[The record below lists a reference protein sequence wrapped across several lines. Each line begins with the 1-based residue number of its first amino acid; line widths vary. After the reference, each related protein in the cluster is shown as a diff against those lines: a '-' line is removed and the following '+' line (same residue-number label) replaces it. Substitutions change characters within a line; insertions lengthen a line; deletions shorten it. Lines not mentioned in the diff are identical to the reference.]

1 MDPSSSPHAAESS
14 PQFRAFAAHSQR
26 DASPGGNN
34 DREQQRR
41 LVIQRHASE
50 GGGAAEENRRVNND
64 DDADERMS
72 NDESMSSSS
81 SSSLDIEDVVHAIGD
96 FHGADHHS
104 AFEQQQHREDLLRRP
119 ASFSDALWP
128 QQALHEQHHHS
139 DSFNYTF
146 STSHASKKR
155 SHRPMWLLTQ
165 FALAMSKA
173 TRSNERY
180 DSMEDEEQD
189 TVDDGNS
196 SSHTQNRRLEWA
208 SEESRYENPDGVQ
221 LVATRNEVTGLQ
233 VRLRSN
239 RDFHV
244 TTDCTNWFA
253 PQGHTPR
260 ARVHVDLSFI
270 PPQLQVEMFV
280 IGYVEDENKDM
291 TMEYLDRTGVST
303 VLANEQAVYIRLR
316 VAHNVRTGV
325 YELPVRVFTQH
336 PGFSDET
343 LSWCSSIH
351 LRVANIVLP
360 SPHEWKFHLDLWQH
374 FSSIARAHCVSLW
387 SEAHFCLIGKY
398 LHKLSE
404 FGQKCITVV
413 ATEMPWIGQQ
423 CYAEVHYPSALYE
436 HSLLEVYES
445 PELPSGAAP
454 IGETATVLK
463 IDFQHFD
470 RLLALANKHHMDAE
484 IEVFGL
490 LSIWRDPANGFDSPM
505 ERNDPSSSGANGQGE
520 ARETREANGE
530 NASDSR
536 SSSSPVDSWRIRCF
550 NRQTGT
556 MRYLRRMAEVEC
568 FIELFYAHCVVLGI
582 VDRIRICADEPSQL
596 SLFYDQLQFLQRL
609 APRFKIKLALN
620 SLEFMNFMPPQV
632 VDYVPLLPLVCADLD
647 VTKRMKAQIHDR
659 GGKFCWYV
667 CCGPAFPNQFVSSPL
682 IEGELIGYLTFFLEL
697 DGFLRWNYCLWPAQ
711 PWTNLKWRAPTWKV
725 GDMYFV
731 LPGKDGAPVETL
743 RLESLRFAIQVYEL
757 LRLAQEMLECGQM
770 EQLKAEI
777 AQLIWRTTEFSG
789 FCRSDD
795 KARSDLYSLDPLD
808 YQRAKVLLI
817 DTLANAKLAASSSTG
832 HHGTTIFDERIGS
845 PPSPPVS
852 PRDGASSEQ

>member
-1 MDPSSSPHAAESS
+1 MDPLSSSSPHASS
-14 PQFRAFAAHSQR
+14 PRFHAFAAHSQR
-26 DASPGGNN
+26 DASPGGGSG
-34 DREQQRR
+34 DRER
-41 LVIQRHASE
+41 LVVQRHASE
-50 GGGAAEENRRVNND
+50 GGAAADENHRPVDN

-72 NDESMSSSS
+72 NDESMSST
-81 SSSLDIEDVVHAIGD
+81 SSSLDIEDVVHAID
-96 FHGADHHS
+96 EFHGSDHRT

-119 ASFSDALWP
+119 ASFSAALWSQHALQE
-128 QQALHEQHHHS
+128 QQH
-139 DSFNYTF
+139 DSSSFDYTF
-146 STSHASKKR
+146 ATSHANRKR
-155 SHRPMWLLTQ
+155 SRRPMWLLTQ
-165 FALAMSKA
+165 FASAMSKS

-180 DSMEDEEQD
+180 DSMEDQERNA
-189 TVDDGNS
+189 VDDRHS

-208 SEESRYENPDGVQ
+208 SEDSRYGNADGVQ
-221 LVATRNEVTGLQ
+221 LVTARNEVTGLQ

-244 TTDCTNWFA
+244 TTDYTNWFA

-260 ARVHVDLSFI
+260 ARVHVDLSFV

-303 VLANEQAVYIRLR
+303 VLANEQAVYIRFR
-316 VAHNVRTGV
+316 VAHNVRSGV

-374 FSSIARAHCVSLW
+374 FSSIARTHCVALW
-387 SEAHFCLIGKY
+387 SDAHFSLIGKY

-423 CYAEVHYPSALYE
+423 CYAEVQYPSALYE

-445 PELPSGAAP
+445 PELPSGVAS

-470 RLLALANKHHMDAE
+470 RLLALANQHHMDAE

-490 LSIWRDPANGFDSPM
+490 LSIWRDPVNGFDSPM
-505 ERNDPSSSGANGQGE
+505 ERNNLSSSGANGQGE
-520 ARETREANGE
+520 TQETRKANAKNGS
-530 NASDSR
+530 NSGAA
-536 SSSSPVDSWRIRCF
+536 SSPVDSWRIRCF

-556 MRYLRRMAEVEC
+556 MRYLRCMAEVER
-568 FIELFYAHCVVLGI
+568 FIELFYAHCVALGI
-582 VDRIRICADEPSQL
+582 VDRIRVCADEPSQL
-596 SLFYDQLQFLQRL
+596 SLLYDQLQFLQRL

-620 SLEFMNFMPPQV
+620 NLDFMNFMPPQV
-632 VDYVPLLPLVCADLD
+632 VDYVPLLPIVCADLD
-647 VTKRMKAQIHDR
+647 VTKRVKAQIRDR

-711 PWTNLKWRAPTWKV
+711 PWTSLKWRAPTWKV

-743 RLESLRFAIQVYEL
+743 RLESLRFAIQVFEL
-757 LRLAQEMLECGQM
+757 LRLAQEMLERSQM

-777 AQLIWRTTEFSG
+777 AQLIWRTTEFSR
-789 FCRSDD
+789 FCRCDD

-817 DTLANAKLAASSSTG
+817 DTLANAKLAASSTG
-832 HHGTTIFDERIGS
+832 LHGTTIFDERIGS
-845 PPSPPVS
+845 PPVS
-852 PRDGASSEQ
+852 PREGASSDQ